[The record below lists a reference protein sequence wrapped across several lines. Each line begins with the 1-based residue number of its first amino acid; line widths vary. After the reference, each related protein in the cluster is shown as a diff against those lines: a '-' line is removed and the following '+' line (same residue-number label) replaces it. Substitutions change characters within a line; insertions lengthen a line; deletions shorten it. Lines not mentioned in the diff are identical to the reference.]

1 MAGRVEF
8 RLHFERTM
16 NNMAVGRICIL
27 PCGGIKKVE
36 ATVAR
41 IATYIVNEDLM
52 PGKTM
57 IMCVPAFLRGVEEDI
72 LMMERNPT
80 IVIDDMESCASHL
93 MHLVGIKPAARIY
106 IPEIMEETGL
116 GPGKNRQELDD
127 DGNRLALA
135 VAEKVATIGRWML
148 EGEYDFVECKVKDK
162 GVTLCEPF
170 DDIEKALEY
179 TRVSPGVYRPW
190 PMPPIIGEERSCEIG

>member
-1 MAGRVEF
+1 
-8 RLHFERTM
+8 
-16 NNMAVGRICIL
+16 MAVGRICVF

-72 LMMERNPT
+72 AMMERNPT
-80 IVIDDMESCASHL
+80 IVIDCHMESCASHL
-93 MHLVGIKPAARIY
+93 MHLAGIKPAARIY
-106 IPEIMEETGL
+106 IPEIMKETGL
-116 GPGKNRQELDD
+116 GPGRNRQELDEE
-127 DGNRLALA
+127 GNRLALA

-148 EGEYDFVECKVKDK
+148 EGDYDFVECKVKDK
-162 GVTLCEPF
+162 GVTLCEAVA
-170 DDIEKALEY
+170 DIDKVLEY
-179 TRVSPGVYRPW
+179 KWVGTGIYRPAS
-190 PMPPIIGEERSCEIG
+190 MPPIIGE

>member
-1 MAGRVEF
+1 
-8 RLHFERTM
+8 
-16 NNMAVGRICIL
+16 MAVGRLCIY

-41 IATYIVNEDLM
+41 IAAYIVNEDLM

-80 IVIDDMESCASHL
+80 IVIECHRESCASYL

-106 IPEIMEETGL
+106 IPEIMMETGL
-116 GPGKNRQELDD
+116 GPGKNRQKLDEE
-127 DGNRLALA
+127 GNQLALA
-135 VAEKVATIGRWML
+135 VAEKVANIGRWML
-148 EGEYDFVECKVKDK
+148 EDRDYNYIENRVRDK
-162 GVTLCEPF
+162 NITLCEPF

-179 TRVSPGVYRPW
+179 IRISPGVYRPKS
-190 PMPPIIGEERSCEIG
+190 MPPIIGEEKNRRIK